1 MEGTVGKIATA
12 IIARLR
18 NETFY
23 SFEDLK
29 AAVAKK
35 LYGFNHESFQK
46 REGSRYDAYLDEK
59 PFLHPLPSVP
69 YEIAT
74 WVYGRKVNID
84 YHVVFEYNRYSCP
97 YQYARKSVDLKVT
110 DSTVEIYSG
119 SARIATHNR
128 FPAGRRNQYST
139 HPEDMPDKFKF
150 SPWDDIRIK
159 NWARSIGD
167 YTAQAIDRI
176 FEGVPI
182 KEQGYNPA
190 LAVLRLS
197 NKYSEARLEAACE
210 FAITSGIKKP
220 RYHHLNSILASNQ
233 DEIYVERKKAD
244 AKDHSQMG
252 YLRGSSYYGG
262 GRDDQ

>member
-1 MEGTVGKIATA
+1 M
-12 IIARLR
+12 
-18 NETFY
+18 
-23 SFEDLK
+23 
-29 AAVAKK
+29 
-35 LYGFNHESFQK
+35 
-46 REGSRYDAYLDEK
+46 
-59 PFLHPLPSVP
+59 
-69 YEIAT
+69 
-74 WVYGRKVNID
+74 
-84 YHVVFEYNRYSCP
+84 
-97 YQYARKSVDLKVT
+97 
-110 DSTVEIYSG
+110 EIYSG

-190 LAVLRLS
+190 AGRPETEQQ
-197 NKYSEARLEAACE
+197 NTPEARLEAACE

-220 RYHHLNSILASNQ
+220 RYHHL
-233 DEIYVERKKAD
+233 
-244 AKDHSQMG
+244 
-252 YLRGSSYYGG
+252 
-262 GRDDQ
+262 